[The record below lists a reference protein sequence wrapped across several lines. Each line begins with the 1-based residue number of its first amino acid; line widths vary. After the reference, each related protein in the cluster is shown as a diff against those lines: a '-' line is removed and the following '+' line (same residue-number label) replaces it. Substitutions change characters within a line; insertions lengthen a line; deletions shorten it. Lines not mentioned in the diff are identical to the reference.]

1 MKEEELCQ
9 KIKDQNE
16 FGQPDSNQDIFAVD
30 DSSHWKGRFRSGQD
44 ILEIEFD
51 ISQCK
56 FVIFPPVENFFSS
69 NWYNV

>member
-30 DSSHWKGRFRSGQD
+30 DSSH
-44 ILEIEFD
+44 
-51 ISQCK
+51 
-56 FVIFPPVENFFSS
+56 
-69 NWYNV
+69 